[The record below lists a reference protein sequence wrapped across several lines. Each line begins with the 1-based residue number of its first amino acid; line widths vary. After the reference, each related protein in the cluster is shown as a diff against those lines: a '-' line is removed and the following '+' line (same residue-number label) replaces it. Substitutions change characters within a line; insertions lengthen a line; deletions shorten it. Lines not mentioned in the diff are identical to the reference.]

1 MPAFR
6 PEQKTL
12 GRAAETQLRVI
23 GATILRELHTR
34 FGRDNIGYLWFLLEP
49 MLLAT
54 GITVVHLFVV
64 KSIGDGLDVGPFYLT
79 GYCTYMMF
87 RSNVNRAPAT
97 IESNK
102 TLLFHKYVT
111 LTDLVVARCVL
122 EAGAVLT
129 AMYLLLGAVTAL
141 GLGHMPDRPLLIFA
155 AMGLMLWF
163 TTGLAMILC
172 AAGEFSS
179 SVERLV
185 HPATYLIL
193 PASGMFFLIGWV
205 PEGVRPFIAWIPI
218 TQIEDLVR
226 MGEFGNLDSPY
237 VNIPYLVAWC
247 AILTLCGLTALK
259 VARSRMHF

>member
-12 GRAAETQLRVI
+12 GRAAMTQLRVI

-49 MLLAT
+49 MLLGT
-54 GITVVHLFVV
+54 GITVVHLFTV
-64 KSIGDGLDVGPFYLT
+64 KSIRDDLDVGPFYVI

-111 LTDLVVARCVL
+111 LADLVIARCVL
-122 EAGAVLT
+122 EAAAVLT
-129 AMYLLLGAVTAL
+129 AMYLLLGVITAM
-141 GLGHMPDRPLLIFA
+141 GLGHMPDRPLLVFA
-155 AMGLMLWF
+155 AMGLMLWL
-163 TTGLAMILC
+163 TTGLAMIIC
-172 AAGEFSS
+172 AASEWST

-193 PASGMFFLIGWV
+193 PASGMFFMIGWL
-205 PEGVRPFIAWIPI
+205 PENVRPFIAWLPI
-218 TQIEDLVR
+218 AQIEDLVR
-226 MGEFGNLDSPY
+226 MGEFGNLESDY

-247 AILTLCGLTALK
+247 AILTLCGFTGLK
-259 VARSRMHF
+259 IARRRMHF